1 VIYLAELLV
10 CVTTCFR
17 IFRIYAQNVH
27 WLRRDATADSSIY
40 DQLINI
46 TALIHGLDVF

>member
-1 VIYLAELLV
+1 VTYLAKLYV
-10 CVTTCFR
+10 YVTTCFQ
-17 IFRIYAQNVH
+17 IFRTYVQNIH
-27 WLRRDATADSSIY
+27 IGIN